1 MKLALPTHILLAA
14 LLLVVTGNPG
24 ASVTA
29 SQDLSRP
36 GTPTSSDKRTDLSV
50 TAVSAS
56 EKVGNR
62 LSVAFELTIVNNGPH
77 AAEAV
82 VLEMVID
89 SAALRHLEGRR
100 LAPSRAVR
108 CVTES
113 LVCDIGDLAPADRLT
128 ITLTGV
134 LPATAPLSS
143 FGMEIRVSSR
153 TIDSM
158 PFDNRYY
165 SSTFLARESQRPA
178 GT

>member
-1 MKLALPTHILLAA
+1 MKSALPTQVFLAA
-14 LLLVVTGNPG
+14 LLLLFAGNFG
-24 ASVTA
+24 AQVLA
-29 SQDLSRP
+29 SQGLSAAEAR
-36 GTPTSSDKRTDLSV
+36 TERDKRTDLSV

-56 EKVGNR
+56 KKVGNR

-89 SAALRHLEGRR
+89 SVALRHLEGRQ

-108 CVTES
+108 CVPES

-128 ITLTGV
+128 ITVTGA

-165 SSTFLARESQRPA
+165 TSTFLARESQRPA